1 MWRAWSPLVIILC
14 ATGLSARAEEAPIG
28 YVKTL
33 SGTATVTHGGIATA
47 AALAM
52 PVYEHDRLET
62 GGNGELGVTF
72 RDNTRISLGPDGR
85 IELKHYVFK
94 PASEEYGFLLS
105 WPTEPWN
112 TFRASRRSLRR
123 TRCRSR
129 HRVSPSAHVGQD
141 CSSEPRNNNEDANS
155 DAGIATGA
163 DRLRSAHQ
171 SCRPVARRERRGG
184 QGRCP

>member
-1 MWRAWSPLVIILC
+1 MRRTWSALVIILC
-14 ATGLSARAEEAPIG
+14 AIGLSARAEEAPIG

-72 RDNTRISLGPDGR
+72 RDNTRISLGPDSR

-94 PASEEYGFLLS
+94 PASEEFGFLLRLAYGTMEYIS
-105 WPTEPWN
+105 GLTEKLAPDAMSIE
-112 TFRASRRSLRR
+112 TPGFTVGARGTRLLVRA
-123 TRCRSR
+123 
-129 HRVSPSAHVGQD
+129 
-141 CSSEPRNNNEDANS
+141 EK
-155 DAGIATGA
+155 
-163 DRLRSAHQ
+163 
-171 SCRPVARRERRGG
+171 
-184 QGRCP
+184 

>member
-1 MWRAWSPLVIILC
+1 MRRAWSALVIILC
-14 ATGLSARAEEAPIG
+14 AIGLSARAEEAPVG

-72 RDNTRISLGPDGR
+72 RDNTRISLGPDSR

-94 PASEEYGFLLS
+94 PASEQYGFLLRLAYGTMEYIS
-105 WPTEPWN
+105 GLTEKLAPDAMSIE
-112 TFRASRRSLRR
+112 TPGFTVGARGTRLLVRA
-123 TRCRSR
+123 
-129 HRVSPSAHVGQD
+129 
-141 CSSEPRNNNEDANS
+141 EK
-155 DAGIATGA
+155 
-163 DRLRSAHQ
+163 
-171 SCRPVARRERRGG
+171 
-184 QGRCP
+184 

>member
-1 MWRAWSPLVIILC
+1 MRRAWSALVVILC
-14 ATGLSARAEEAPIG
+14 AIGLSARAEEAPIG

-72 RDNTRISLGPDGR
+72 RDNTRISLGPDSR

-94 PASEEYGFLLS
+94 PASEEYGFLLRLAYGTMEYIS
-105 WPTEPWN
+105 GLTEKLAPDAMSIE
-112 TFRASRRSLRR
+112 TPGFTVGARGTRLLVRA
-123 TRCRSR
+123 
-129 HRVSPSAHVGQD
+129 
-141 CSSEPRNNNEDANS
+141 EK
-155 DAGIATGA
+155 
-163 DRLRSAHQ
+163 
-171 SCRPVARRERRGG
+171 
-184 QGRCP
+184 